1 MIPLKFSP
9 SRPTMADGAGEAS
22 PQGQATLQPGAEEAE
37 QQQEE
42 LAWLGLRGRDGQT
55 RERWPE
61 RRQLKHLTGSL
72 QEAARW
78 FEARQMKQRAL
89 MRSRNRSRASSR
101 PQRSCLESRL
111 LWLLRRP
118 SRRIEWGL
126 TSPFERLR
134 HQYGFL
140 IASCESVGR
149 RGAADQCDR
158 APEGRPSGLRFAAM
172 DPSDSRSAK
181 KPALPWL

>member
-1 MIPLKFSP
+1 MILLNFSP

-37 QQQEE
+37 QQQQEE
-42 LAWLGLRGRDGQT
+42 LAQLGLRGRDGQT
-55 RERWPE
+55 QERWPE

-78 FEARQMKQRAL
+78 FEARQMKQRPL
-89 MRSRNRSRASSR
+89 MRSRNSRASSR

-111 LWLLRRP
+111 LCLLRRP

-126 TSPFERLR
+126 TSPVEHLR

-149 RGAADQCDR
+149 AAPQINATAR
-158 APEGRPSGLRFAAM
+158 RRVARPPCASQQWTRQTHGLLCWNLTM
-172 DPSDSRSAK
+172 
-181 KPALPWL
+181 